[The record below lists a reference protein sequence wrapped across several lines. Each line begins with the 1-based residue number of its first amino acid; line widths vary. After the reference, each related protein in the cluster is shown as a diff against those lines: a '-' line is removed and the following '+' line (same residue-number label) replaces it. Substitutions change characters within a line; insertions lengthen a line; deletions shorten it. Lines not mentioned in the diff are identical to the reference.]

1 MEYKFGV
8 CHAQNVGRQF
18 RRKGTRRSLPYRKQ
32 CAENTDWFST
42 TLFSITYEFG
52 RKKKFV
58 TTIIVERGM
67 TYVEQINLTRVPK
80 HIAIIMDGNGR
91 WAKERGLD
99 RSEGHRK
106 GLDVVH
112 EITDAAAEVGVQYL
126 TLYAFSTENWN
137 RPQAEVD
144 ALMALVVFGIERE
157 TPGMVEK
164 GVRLSVIGDLDRLPS
179 DVKARL
185 LKCIRDTSGG
195 ERIVLNLA
203 LSYSSRWEIARAAR
217 CIAQEVQRV
226 DCRWTTLRKRQSM
239 SL

>member
-1 MEYKFGV
+1 MNSAV
-8 CHAQNVGRQF
+8 
-18 RRKGTRRSLPYRKQ
+18 
-32 CAENTDWFST
+32 
-42 TLFSITYEFG
+42 
-52 RKKKFV
+52 KKKFV

-91 WAKERGLD
+91 WAKERGLE

-144 ALMALVVFGIERE
+144 ALMALVVFWHRAGNSRNGRE
-157 TPGMVEK
+157 GSPFVGYRRF
-164 GVRLSVIGDLDRLPS
+164 GP
-179 DVKARL
+179 
-185 LKCIRDTSGG
+185 
-195 ERIVLNLA
+195 LA
-203 LSYSSRWEIARAAR
+203 I
-217 CIAQEVQRV
+217 
-226 DCRWTTLRKRQSM
+226 
-239 SL
+239 